1 MANRKYSPSPRVFE
15 MEISKSDII
24 ISLAGRDKGQLFYV
38 VDVQESYCLLADGKG
53 RKLENPKRKK
63 LKHVRR
69 VSRTETRVA
78 DKIRRGDKVLN
89 SELRRDLATFGQ
101 QFESQNQGG

>member
-1 MANRKYSPSPRVFE
+1 

-24 ISLAGRDKGQLFYV
+24 ISLAGRDKGKFFYV
-38 VDVQESYCLLADGKG
+38 VGVEEGYVLLADGRG

-69 VSRTETRVA
+69 VSRTESRVA
-78 DKIRRGDKVLN
+78 DKILRGDKVLN

-101 QFESQNQGG
+101 QFNSQNQGG

>member
-1 MANRKYSPSPRVFE
+1 MD
-15 MEISKSDII
+15 ISKSDII
-24 ISLAGRDKGQLFYV
+24 MSLAGRDKGKLFYV
-38 VDVQESYCLLADGKG
+38 VDVEENYVLIADGKG

-69 VSRTETRVA
+69 VTRTETRVA
-78 DKIRRGDKVLN
+78 EKILRGDKVLN

-101 QFESQNQGG
+101 QFNSQNQGG

>member
-1 MANRKYSPSPRVFE
+1 MD
-15 MEISKSDII
+15 ISKSDII
-24 ISLAGRDKGQLFYV
+24 ESLAGRDKGKFFYV
-38 VDVQESYCLLADGKG
+38 IETEENFVLIADGKT

-78 DKIRRGDKVLN
+78 AKILNGDKVLN

-101 QFESQNQGG
+101 QFNSQNQGR

>member
-1 MANRKYSPSPRVFE
+1 MKDNTD
-15 MEISKSDII
+15 ISKSDII
-24 ISLAGRDKGQLFYV
+24 ISLAGRDQGKLFYV
-38 VDVQESYCLLADGKG
+38 MDVEDGYVLIADGKG

-63 LKHVRR
+63 LKHVCR

-78 DKIRRGDKVLN
+78 AKILNGDKVLN

-101 QFESQNQGG
+101 EFNSHNQGG

>member
-1 MANRKYSPSPRVFE
+1 MD
-15 MEISKSDII
+15 ISKSDIVV
-24 ISLAGRDKGQLFYV
+24 SLAGRDKGQFFYV
-38 VDVQESYCLLADGKG
+38 IDTEENYVILADGKG

-78 DKIRRGDKVLN
+78 VKIQNGDKVLN
-89 SELRRDLATFGQ
+89 SELRRDLAAFGQ
-101 QFESQNQGG
+101 QFNSQNQGGK

>member
-1 MANRKYSPSPRVFE
+1 MD
-15 MEISKSDII
+15 ISKSDII
-24 ISLAGRDKGQLFYV
+24 ESLAGRDKGKYFYV
-38 VDVQESYCLLADGKG
+38 IEVEENYVLIADGKG

-69 VSRTETRVA
+69 VTRTETRVA
-78 DKIRRGDKVLN
+78 AKILNGDKVLN

-101 QFESQNQGG
+101 QFNSQNQGG

>member
-1 MANRKYSPSPRVFE
+1 MD
-15 MEISKSDII
+15 ISRSDII
-24 ISLAGRDKGQLFYV
+24 ESLAGRDKGKYFYV
-38 VDVQESYCLLADGKG
+38 LDVEDNYVLIADGKG

-78 DKIRRGDKVLN
+78 AKILNGDKVLN

-101 QFESQNQGG
+101 QFNSQNQGG

>member
-1 MANRKYSPSPRVFE
+1 MD
-15 MEISKSDII
+15 ISKSDIVL
-24 ISLAGRDKGQLFYV
+24 SLAGRDKGKLFYV
-38 VDVQESYCLLADGKG
+38 MDTEDNFVILADGKG

-78 DKIRRGDKVLN
+78 VKIQNGDKVLN

-101 QFESQNQGG
+101 QFNSQNQGGK

>member
-1 MANRKYSPSPRVFE
+1 MD
-15 MEISKSDII
+15 ISKSDII
-24 ISLAGRDKGQLFYV
+24 VSLAGRDKGKYFYV
-38 VDVQESYCLLADGKG
+38 IDVEENFVLIADGKG

-69 VSRTETRVA
+69 VTRTETRVA
-78 DKIRRGDKVLN
+78 AKIQNGDKVLN

-101 QFESQNQGG
+101 QFNSHNQGG

>member
-1 MANRKYSPSPRVFE
+1 MD
-15 MEISKSDII
+15 ISKSDII
-24 ISLAGRDKGQLFYV
+24 VSLAGRDKGKYFYV
-38 VDVQESYCLLADGKG
+38 IDVEDNFVVIADGKG

-69 VSRTETRVA
+69 VTRTETRVA
-78 DKIRRGDKVLN
+78 LKIKNGDKVLN

-101 QFESQNQGG
+101 QFNSQNQGG

>member
-1 MANRKYSPSPRVFE
+1 MD
-15 MEISKSDII
+15 ISKSDIVV
-24 ISLAGRDKGQLFYV
+24 SLAGRDKDKLFYV
-38 VDVQESYCLLADGKG
+38 VDTEDNFVLLADGKG

-78 DKIRRGDKVLN
+78 TKILNGDKVLN

-101 QFESQNQGG
+101 QFNSQNQGG

>member
-1 MANRKYSPSPRVFE
+1 MD
-15 MEISKSDII
+15 ISKSDII
-24 ISLAGRDKGQLFYV
+24 ESMAGRDKGKFFYV
-38 VDVQESYCLLADGKG
+38 IDTEDNYVLIADGKT

-78 DKIRRGDKVLN
+78 MKILNGDKVLN

-101 QFESQNQGG
+101 QFNSQNQGG

>member
-1 MANRKYSPSPRVFE
+1 MD
-15 MEISKSDII
+15 ISKSDII
-24 ISLAGRDKGQLFYV
+24 VSLAGRDHGELFYV
-38 VDVQESYCLLADGKG
+38 IDVEDNYVLIANGKG

-78 DKIRRGDKVLN
+78 VKIRSGDKVLN
-89 SELRRDLATFGQ
+89 SELRRDLAAFGQ
-101 QFESQNQGG
+101 EFNSQNQGG

>member
-1 MANRKYSPSPRVFE
+1 MD
-15 MEISKSDII
+15 ISKSDII
-24 ISLAGRDKGQLFYV
+24 ESLAGRDKGKLFYV
-38 VDVQESYCLLADGKG
+38 IETEDNYVLIADGKG

-78 DKIRRGDKVLN
+78 VKIQNGDKVLN
-89 SELRRDLATFGQ
+89 SELRRDLAAFGQ
-101 QFESQNQGG
+101 QFNSQNQGG